1 MKPLDPSVRRI
12 AALGSGARKV
22 SDSPTWK
29 LILNA
34 PVDIDA

>member
-1 MKPLDPSVRRI
+1 MKLLDPSVRRI
-12 AALGSGARKV
+12 AALGSDARKA

-34 PVDIDA
+34 PVEIDA